1 MKIECIK
8 EKLTKAVAQAE
19 RVTTK
24 NPTLPILGCIL
35 LEASKNNLTIKATNL
50 DLGIEIHIPVK
61 VIKDGKMALPGTVL
75 NSFLSTIQGD
85 KNVIIEAA
93 ENNTAKI
100 LAAKTSTT
108 IKTLPVDDFP
118 EIPKVSEENSFRI
131 QSDELV
137 RGLKSVWYSASVS
150 SVKPELSSVFIHSDD
165 DSLVFAATD
174 SFRLAEK
181 KVRIKKTKPVERILI
196 PFKNIP
202 EIIRTIDGASSE
214 ILVCFTKN
222 QISLSHDEVYLTSR
236 VVDGVFPDYKQIIPN
251 GNSTEVIALKQD
263 LIQAL
268 KTANIFSDKFN
279 QINIQSSPK
288 SKTFLL
294 KTSNS
299 DVGESFNSVDSTLT
313 GEEVVVNFN
322 YKYLSDCFQSIDA
335 DSVSLSFNGL
345 NKPLVIR
352 GVGDKSFLYLVMPMN
367 K

>member
-8 EKLTKAVAQAE
+8 EKLTKAVSQAE

-35 LEASKNNLTIKATNL
+35 LTASKNNLTIKATNL

-61 VIKDGKMALPGTVL
+61 VVEDGEMAMPGGIL
-75 NSFLSTIQGD
+75 SNFLSTVQGD
-85 KNVIIEAA
+85 KNIIIESGD
-93 ENNTAKI
+93 NNTAKI
-100 LAAKTSTT
+100 LASKTSTV
-108 IKTLPVDDFP
+108 IKTLPHDDFP
-118 EIPKVSEENSFRI
+118 EIPKVSEEQSFKI
-131 QSDELV
+131 QSQDFV
-137 RGLKSVWYSASVS
+137 KGLKSVWYSSSVS

-181 KVRIKKTKPVERILI
+181 KVRVKKVKQIERILI

-202 EIIRTIDGASSE
+202 EIIRTIDEMNSE
-214 ILVCFTKN
+214 VLVCFTKN
-222 QISLSHDEVYLTSR
+222 QISFSHDDIYLTSR
-236 VVDGVFPDYKQIIPN
+236 VVDGIFPDYKQIIPS
-251 GNSTEVIALKQD
+251 GNMTEVVALKQD
-263 LIQAL
+263 VIQAL

-279 QINIQSSPK
+279 QINIQASPK
-288 SKTFLL
+288 SKGFML

-299 DVGESFNSVDSTLT
+299 DVGESNNSVDSTLT
-313 GEEVVVNFN
+313 GEDVAVNFN

-345 NKPLVIR
+345 NRPLVIR

>member
-8 EKLTKAVAQAE
+8 EKLARAVSQAE

-35 LEASKNNLTIKATNL
+35 LEASKNNLIIKATNL

-61 VIKDGKMALPGTVL
+61 VVKDGKVAVPGVIL
-75 NSFLSTIQGD
+75 NNFLSTIQND
-85 KNVIIEAA
+85 KNVTIEIT
-93 ENNTAKI
+93 ENNVIKV
-100 LAAKTSTT
+100 LASKTSTI
-108 IKTLPVDDFP
+108 IKTLPHDDFP
-118 EIPKVSEENSFRI
+118 EIPRVPEEQSFKI
-131 QSDELV
+131 QASDVV
-137 RGLKSVWYSASVS
+137 RGLKSVWYSSSVS
-150 SVKPELSSVFIHSDD
+150 SVKPELSSVFIHSEE

-181 KVRIKKTKPVERILI
+181 KVKVKKTKPIERILL

-202 EIIRTIDGASSE
+202 EIIRTLDENQGE
-214 ILVCFTKN
+214 VLVCFTKN
-222 QISLSHDEVYLTSR
+222 QISFSQSDAYLTSR
-236 VVDGVFPDYKQIIPN
+236 VVDGMFPDYKQIIPN
-251 GNSTEVIALKQD
+251 ETGTEAIILKQD

-279 QINIQSSPK
+279 QINIQVSPK
-288 SKTFLL
+288 SKKFVL

-299 DVGESFNSVDSTLT
+299 DVGESLNSVDANLS

-335 DSVSLSFNGL
+335 DSVSLSFNGT

-352 GVGDKSFLYLVMPMN
+352 GAGDKSFLYLVMPMN

>member
-35 LEASKNNLTIKATNL
+35 FEASKNNLTIKATNL

-61 VIKDGKMALPGTVL
+61 VIKEGTMAVPGSVL
-75 NSFLSTIQGD
+75 NNFLGTIQND
-85 KNVIIEAA
+85 KNVTIETS

-100 LAAKTSTT
+100 TASKTSTV
-108 IKTLPVDDFP
+108 IKTLPHDDFP
-118 EIPKVSEENSFRI
+118 EIPKVSEDQSFKI
-131 QSDELV
+131 QGNELV
-137 RGLKSVWYSASVS
+137 KGLKSVWYSSSVS
-150 SVKPELSSVFIHSDD
+150 SVKPELSSVFIHSDG

-181 KVRIKKTKPVERILI
+181 KVRIKKEKGVERILI

-202 EIIRTIDGASSE
+202 EIIRTIDETKDE

-222 QISLSHDEVYLTSR
+222 QISFSHDELYLTSR
-236 VVDGVFPDYKQIIPN
+236 VVDGMFPDYKQIIPN
-251 GNSTEVIALKQD
+251 GNVTEVVVLKQD

-279 QINIQSSPK
+279 QINIQVSPK
-288 SKTFLL
+288 SKIFML

-299 DVGESFNSVDSTLT
+299 DVGESNNSIDATLT
-313 GEEVVVNFN
+313 GEDVAVNFN
-322 YKYLSDCFQSIDA
+322 YKYLSDCFQSIDT

-352 GVGDKSFLYLVMPMN
+352 GVSDKSFLYLVMPMN